1 MQERLRQGPKNGTY
15 TSPEIQNSILHVM
28 GDMVRKMVSDGV
40 KQAGLYT
47 LMADESKDCSKLEQ
61 FAISFCYVNVE
72 TGTVYER
79 FLTYVQ
85 ATSCTAESLTS
96 YILDVLNNH
105 QIDPSKMVCQCYD
118 GASVMS
124 GHCSGVQS
132 RVKQF
137 ALRALYIRCYAH
149 CLNLILVDCAKSVPM
164 AWDFFAAVSYT
175 FMSAFK
181 AHTAFLR
188 FQKELYP
195 DKAVHQ
201 LQKLS
206 DTRWACRQAAVHA
219 ICYTFDAVLATLEEI
234 CDGDDRDKAVEAK
247 GFLLQ
252 IKCFK
257 FVVSLVVFDRI
268 LSCSRCLSD
277 ALQSTQLDLAKATD
291 LVLATKQTFEEF
303 RTDQSWN
310 KVYDY
315 AVRIADHH
323 SINVTVPS
331 RQQRQ
336 TRLPKRLEDTVVLTF
351 TGHRDVP
358 VNCSDHYK
366 TTLYFAV
373 LDTFVSEL
381 NRRFDSK
388 NMKIMKAIQ
397 ACSPEAKNVLC
408 PEDLSVLAKAWH

>member
-1 MQERLRQGPKNGTY
+1 
-15 TSPEIQNSILHVM
+15 
-28 GDMVRKMVSDGV
+28 MVSDGV

-137 ALRALYIRCYAH
+137 APRALYIRCYAH

-188 FQKELYP
+188 FQNELYP
-195 DKAVHQ
+195 DKAVHP
-201 LQKLS
+201 
-206 DTRWACRQAAVHA
+206 H
-219 ICYTFDAVLATLEEI
+219 
-234 CDGDDRDKAVEAK
+234 KAH
-247 GFLLQ
+247 G
-252 IKCFK
+252 
-257 FVVSLVVFDRI
+257 
-268 LSCSRCLSD
+268 
-277 ALQSTQLDLAKATD
+277 
-291 LVLATKQTFEEF
+291 
-303 RTDQSWN
+303 
-310 KVYDY
+310 
-315 AVRIADHH
+315 
-323 SINVTVPS
+323 
-331 RQQRQ
+331 
-336 TRLPKRLEDTVVLTF
+336 
-351 TGHRDVP
+351 
-358 VNCSDHYK
+358 
-366 TTLYFAV
+366 
-373 LDTFVSEL
+373 
-381 NRRFDSK
+381 
-388 NMKIMKAIQ
+388 
-397 ACSPEAKNVLC
+397 
-408 PEDLSVLAKAWH
+408 